1 MKQKYTISMIV
12 NMNNRVFGLDLMR
25 AGAILMVLCS
35 HLLWIY
41 PLKNP
46 LLLYCFQLFGF
57 LGVEIFFVLSGFLI
71 GTIFYNLYLQDDFK
85 FKSVTYFLKRR
96 WYRTLPNYYLFFII
110 NILIGL
116 IVGYPMPSLW
126 KYLFFQQNFY
136 TTMLAFYP
144 DSWSLAVEEYTYLI
158 MPTSVFLM
166 AVLCK
171 PKNKKNAYLFVI
183 VSIII
188 AFIFSKFIYNQTT
201 TNTTMDQWNVSM
213 KDVVIYRIDAILV
226 GVVFS
231 WISLNY
237 ENFWRKSRYV
247 LAYIGVF
254 FYLIFYYSLG
264 HFRIFIENY
273 PMFWNVFYLPIT
285 SFSVALFLP
294 LLSEW
299 KTTTIPFKNII
310 VTISLISYSFYLLHY
325 GIVLQLMKHYCT
337 TENLKQY
344 ELHIFTLVFLILS
357 FGLSY
362 LNYKYFEKP
371 MMDLRDK
378 N

>member
-1 MKQKYTISMIV
+1 MIV
-12 NMNNRVFGLDLMR
+12 NSNNRVFGLDLMR

-41 PLKNP
+41 PLKNS

-71 GTIFYNLYLQDDFK
+71 GTIFYTLYLKDDFK
-85 FKSVTYFLKRR
+85 FKSVIYFLKRR

-116 IVGYPMPSLW
+116 IIGYPMPSLW
-126 KYLFFQQNFY
+126 KYLCFQQNFY

-144 DSWSLAVEEYTYLI
+144 DSWSLAVEE
-158 MPTSVFLM
+158 
-166 AVLCK
+166 
-171 PKNKKNAYLFVI
+171 
-183 VSIII
+183 
-188 AFIFSKFIYNQTT
+188 
-201 TNTTMDQWNVSM
+201 WNVSM

-226 GVVFS
+226 GVLFS
-231 WISLNY
+231 WISINY
-237 ENFWRKSRYV
+237 ENFWKKSRYI
-247 LAYIGVF
+247 LAYIGVLF
-254 FYLIFYYSLG
+254 FLIFYYSLG
-264 HFRIFIENY
+264 HFRIIIENY

-299 KTTTIPFKNII
+299 KTTKIPFKNVI

-344 ELHIFTLVFLILS
+344 ELHMFTLVFLILS

-371 MMDLRDK
+371 IMDLRDK
-378 N
+378 

>member
-1 MKQKYTISMIV
+1 
-12 NMNNRVFGLDLMR
+12 
-25 AGAILMVLCS
+25 
-35 HLLWIY
+35 
-41 PLKNP
+41 
-46 LLLYCFQLFGF
+46 
-57 LGVEIFFVLSGFLI
+57 
-71 GTIFYNLYLQDDFK
+71 
-85 FKSVTYFLKRR
+85 
-96 WYRTLPNYYLFFII
+96 
-110 NILIGL
+110 
-116 IVGYPMPSLW
+116 MPSLW
-126 KYLFFQQNFY
+126 KYLCFQQNFY

-166 AVLCK
+166 AILCK

-201 TNTTMDQWNVSM
+201 SNTTMDQWNVSM

-237 ENFWRKSRYV
+237 EKFWRKAKYI
-247 LAYIGVF
+247 LAYIGVLF
-254 FYLIFYYSLG
+254 FLIFYYSLG
-264 HFRIFIENY
+264 HFRIFIESY

-299 KTTTIPFKNII
+299 KTTTIPFNNVI

-371 MMDLRDK
+371 IMDLRDK